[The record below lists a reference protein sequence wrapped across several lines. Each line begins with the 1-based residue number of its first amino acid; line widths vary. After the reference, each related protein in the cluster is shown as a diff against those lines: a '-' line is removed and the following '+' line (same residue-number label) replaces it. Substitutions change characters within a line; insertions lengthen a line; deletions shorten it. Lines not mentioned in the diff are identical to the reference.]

1 MAPEQAFLEQ
11 LLAVHFAQDAF
22 WHEEEDTDAQDD

>member
-11 LLAVHFAQDAF
+11 LLAVHCAEDAF
-22 WHEEEDTDAQDD
+22 WHVDEDQDED

>member
-11 LLAVHFAQDAF
+11 LLAVHCAEDAF
-22 WHEEEDTDAQDD
+22 WHADEDVDDEA